1 MSIASER
8 SEEMSDAGAGSGGRL
23 EPIVCTQLVSRAP
36 AEAFRAFTQD
46 LGSWWDPR
54 LTPDASTFRGAE
66 LEPRVGGSVRF
77 VHDGNAGYEFAK
89 VTSWR
94 PGEQVGM
101 VFWLALDPKH
111 PTTLTVDF
119 TPSPQGSL
127 VRLAH
132 GGWTADNA
140 ALRSTFG
147 EWPSLLG
154 RYAAHLDR
162 AEG

>member
-1 MSIASER
+1 MTDASVE
-8 SEEMSDAGAGSGGRL
+8 AGGSL
-23 EPIVCTQLVSRAP
+23 EPIVCTQLVSGPP

-54 LTPDASTFRGAE
+54 LTPNPSTFRGVE

-77 VHDGNAGYEFAK
+77 LHDGNATYEFAE
-89 VTSWR
+89 VTVWR
-94 PGEQVGM
+94 PDEQVAM
-101 VFWLALDPKH
+101 AFWLALDPQH

-119 TPSPQGSL
+119 TPSGHGSL

-140 ALRSTFG
+140 GLRSKFG

-154 RYAAHLDR
+154 RYAAYVDR
-162 AEG
+162 DDG